1 MLVTFIWKH
10 EWSYLRGG
18 LTTLDRD
25 YGMINNIHHDIGTH
39 VIHQLFPQIPHYHLV
54 EAIEAAKPVLRKC
67 YREPDKSGPL
77 PLHLLRILAK
87 GMKEDHYVRDE
98 GDVVYY
104 KADPNLYGDIKRVSV
119 SEYNQ
124 IETTSL
130 FSIDNT
136 EAIYTRYIA
145 LLQQLIFDI
154 YLHAG
159 LMLLEDVLSQS
170 GKLKEAYEL
179 IIAIHVEVEPH
190 ASSTCGSLLSGCS
203 ENMGLY

>member
-1 MLVTFIWKH
+1 
-10 EWSYLRGG
+10 
-18 LTTLDRD
+18 
-25 YGMINNIHHDIGTH
+25 MINNIHHDIGTH
-39 VIHQLFPQIPHYHLV
+39 VIHHLSPQISHYHLV
-54 EAIEAAKPVLRKC
+54 EEVSNLNKRLKGKY

-104 KADPNLYGDIKRVSV
+104 KADPNLYGEIKC
-119 SEYNQ
+119 NQ
-124 IETTSL
+124 IETTNTLHFFVSL
-130 FSIDNT
+130 YFK
-136 EAIYTRYIA
+136 
-145 LLQQLIFDI
+145 QQLIFDI

-190 ASSTCGSLLSGCS
+190 ASSTCGSPLSGCS

>member
-1 MLVTFIWKH
+1 
-10 EWSYLRGG
+10 
-18 LTTLDRD
+18 
-25 YGMINNIHHDIGTH
+25 MINNIHHDIGTH

-104 KADPNLYGDIKRVSV
+104 KADPNLYGEIKRVSV

-136 EAIYTRYIA
+136 EAIDIQDTLHCIRLTI
-145 LLQQLIFDI
+145 LKQQLIFDI
-154 YLHAG
+154 SLHTG

-190 ASSTCGSLLSGCS
+190 ATCGSLLSGCS

>member
-1 MLVTFIWKH
+1 
-10 EWSYLRGG
+10 
-18 LTTLDRD
+18 
-25 YGMINNIHHDIGTH
+25 MINNIHHDIGTH

-77 PLHLLRILAK
+77 PLHLPRILAK
-87 GMKEDHYVRDE
+87 GMKEDYYVRDE

-104 KADPNLYGDIKRVSV
+104 KADPNLYGDIK
-119 SEYNQ
+119 
-124 IETTSL
+124 
-130 FSIDNT
+130 
-136 EAIYTRYIA
+136 
-145 LLQQLIFDI
+145 
-154 YLHAG
+154 
-159 LMLLEDVLSQS
+159 S

>member
-1 MLVTFIWKH
+1 M
-10 EWSYLRGG
+10 
-18 LTTLDRD
+18 TL
-25 YGMINNIHHDIGTH
+25 H

-54 EAIEAAKPVLRKC
+54 EAASNLNKRLKGFGILIEAAKPVLRKC

-104 KADPNLYGDIKRVSV
+104 KADPNLYGEIKRVSV

-124 IETTSL
+124 IKTTSTVN
-130 FSIDNT
+130 I
-136 EAIYTRYIA
+136 
-145 LLQQLIFDI
+145 
-154 YLHAG
+154 
-159 LMLLEDVLSQS
+159 LSQS

-179 IIAIHVEVEPH
+179 IIHVEVEPH

>member
-1 MLVTFIWKH
+1 M
-10 EWSYLRGG
+10 
-18 LTTLDRD
+18 TL
-25 YGMINNIHHDIGTH
+25 H

-54 EAIEAAKPVLRKC
+54 EAAKAAKPVLRKC

-104 KADPNLYGDIKRVSV
+104 KADPNLYGEIKRVSV

-124 IETTSL
+124 IETT
-130 FSIDNT
+130 NT
-136 EAIYTRYIA
+136 LHCIRLTI
-145 LLQQLIFDI
+145 LKQQLIFDI

-179 IIAIHVEVEPH
+179 IIHVEVEPH